1 MNADTLPASPRAETS
16 LEDSSSAL
24 GLRDSSLRL
33 LLLIAFVLQLLTW
46 SQLDGYQLA
55 DSVEYMERAQALVRG
70 EEVIDSVAIRG
81 YGFVSL
87 FAPIFALA
95 DFFGVENF
103 TPVVS
108 IARLFQM
115 LLGLELIR
123 ITVLLGSRLAGR
135 QAGLAAG
142 LAVGL
147 NPFFLLYSASPVSGI
162 AAGVCIGHALSRL
175 IFRTD
180 FRGALIGGLWLG
192 GALLVAYKT
201 ILLTLPIIGLV
212 FLADRF
218 ARWRSWVG
226 ASAGYALGVLGAISL
241 DKLCYGVWGQSIDL
255 YVRQNFGQIA
265 TRLSLR
271 LGFQDL
277 ATWFWEFTGGD
288 TTTYSE
294 APLTTPRELLK
305 EPNPLY
311 HLTHLDEMVVWP
323 LLLLGV
329 LALAHIVLRGK
340 RATRILAA
348 VFVVSIAAVSMK
360 KSTDFRLLLPTLPC
374 IGALCGLGWQR
385 LFGERANQK
394 AATVVG
400 ALVLSAAG
408 VLGWLR
414 LGEINNTTFS
424 GYWRAMDRVNHV
436 ARERS
441 AASSHESDLRVACA
455 WHWAVF
461 LRESSS
467 VELIKLPHQLDRWP
481 MLDEQSR
488 ADSLRAIEELDCF
501 ISHIAVL
508 LGSPNL
514 FRAINA
520 QFEVD
525 AVLYDREVFDDLGP
539 IVIFKRR
546 TGETNALSF
555 QSRTTGVAPADY
567 IREHKLRSGRE
578 FAVGESGTANGELEL
593 LGWKLQPLPGNGH
606 AWLSLHWLRSS
617 VDSEHNYVVRPR
629 LLTRFVELPWEEQHL
644 LGRSFHPPNNW
655 SKNEIV
661 SEGWPV
667 VAAVAP
673 FDWQRPWQPIYGD
686 QPAGSRYPATFW
698 LRLIPVAEGGKEL
711 APLVPIVQPDTE
723 APEILPDGFV
733 RIGEV
738 ELVVPADRD

>member
-1 MNADTLPASPRAETS
+1 MNADTLPASPNADPS
-16 LEDSSSAL
+16 LEDSSSTL
-24 GLRDSSLRL
+24 GLRDSSVRL
-33 LLLIAFVLQLLTW
+33 LLLISFVLQLLTW
-46 SQLDGYQLA
+46 GQLDGYQLA

-70 EEVIDSVAIRG
+70 EGVIDSVAIRG
-81 YGFVSL
+81 FGFVSL

-95 DFFGVENF
+95 DFFGVEEF

-135 QAGLAAG
+135 KAGLAAG
-142 LAVGL
+142 LAVAL

-162 AAGVCIGHALSRL
+162 AAGVCIGHALYRL

-180 FRGALIGGLWLG
+180 FRGGLIGGLWLG

-201 ILLTLPIIGLV
+201 ILLALPMIGLV
-212 FLADRF
+212 FIADRF

-226 ASAGYALGVLGAISL
+226 ASTGYALGVLGAISL

-265 TRLSLR
+265 TRISLR
-271 LGFQDL
+271 LGFRDV
-277 ATWFWEFTGGD
+277 ASWFWEFTGGAA
-288 TTTYSE
+288 TSYSE
-294 APLTTPRELLK
+294 TPISTPREIMK

-311 HLTHLDEMVVWP
+311 HLRNLDEMVVWP
-323 LLLLGV
+323 LLFLGV
-329 LALAHIVLRGK
+329 IALAHIVLRGK
-340 RATRILAA
+340 RPARLLAA

-385 LFGERANQK
+385 VFGERANQA

-414 LGEINNTTFS
+414 VGEINNTTFS
-424 GYWRAMDRVNHV
+424 GYWRAMDRINHV

-441 AASSHESDLRVACA
+441 ETNPNESDLRVACA
-455 WHWAVF
+455 WHWAVY
-461 LRESSS
+461 LRESAS
-467 VELIKLPHQLDRWP
+467 VELIKLPHQLDRWSA
-481 MLDEQSR
+481 LDEVSR
-488 ADSLRAIEELDCF
+488 ADSLQAIQELDYF
-501 ISHIAVL
+501 ITHLAVL
-508 LGSPNL
+508 LGSPDL
-514 FRAINA
+514 FEAINA

-546 TGETNALSF
+546 TGDPNSLSF
-555 QSRTTGVAPADY
+555 QDRTTGVAPLDY
-567 IREHKLRSGRE
+567 IREHGLRAGRE
-578 FAVGESGTANGELEL
+578 FGVDASGTTNSELEL
-593 LGWKLQPLPGNGH
+593 LGWKLQPLPGSGH
-606 AWLSLHWLRSS
+606 AWLSLHWLRSPAA
-617 VDSEHNYVVRPR
+617 SEQKYLVRPR

-644 LGRSFHPPNNW
+644 LGRGFHPPMDW
-655 SKNEIV
+655 SADEIV

-673 FDWQRPWQPIYGD
+673 FDWQRPWQPLHGD

-698 LRLIPVAEGGKEL
+698 LRLVPVVADGMEL
-711 APLVPIVQPDTE
+711 APLVPIVQPE
-723 APEILPDGFV
+723 AAAPEILADGFV

-738 ELVVPADRD
+738 ELVVPADRN